1 MLTVPEAAREL
12 RFGRTLAYQLVAAF
26 EAGDPCGLPVLRLGN
41 CLRVPRWALDEL
53 IRYGQSGD
61 RHERRRGCNRRNSA
75 RQFGVDGDRS
85 IARTKWPSGE
95 HLAIDCTTVAARR
108 SLTHIPR

>member
-53 IRYGQSGD
+53 IRYGQVVTDMNAAAGATVGTQRANSASTATAALPARNG
-61 RHERRRGCNRRNSA
+61 RRGSTSRSTA
-75 RQFGVDGDRS
+75 QLSLLDGR
-85 IARTKWPSGE
+85 
-95 HLAIDCTTVAARR
+95 
-108 SLTHIPR
+108 